1 MMDKVSNLYNFS
13 ELNIYYNDMMLSTK
27 QVGDDL
33 THAPDSNMT
42 VELSGIKCNA
52 DLQRDGN
59 VTLEM
64 YADGEDKPLCTMV
77 EDSPYDDIL
86 WTIDGKVFKRPGKYH
101 VRILYAEPKEE
112 EMQQRFEEWKGAYR
126 YTFFLLE
133 AGERME
139 HPALEGVHLSADLK
153 LTLDWDRAQTE
164 LDRYEVVCY
173 NQDWELMAKAERLW
187 FCSSRFKVKL
197 DSPLFW
203 TDGSYFMVISH
214 NGRPFLRVDFDWKD
228 GSAGVFTWEGIDV
241 LSPYSILA
249 KDLRK
254 DTSWQKWQA
263 VPGASG
269 IRKALVMNSVHNTF
283 NLMRMR
289 YGLPECCRVGRHCAL
304 IWEDGIYDR
313 NLLYCFSQ
321 VANPSLTF
329 EAKDCSALLERRN
342 DQLSM
347 QDVRGMVEDWNDSVL
362 CLHHLSALMMPGG
375 NLLLNA
381 IEERLLAN
389 ADCVLMLVGSNSELQ
404 QVMEASA
411 VIRKLIEEKDV
422 YRLQAY
428 TLAEQVHWVER
439 FLMNKCLTLSAEA
452 ARKLVKGLQERSDW
466 EKERLSEWLDKEV
479 FPRMARRVLQSGKKE
494 EWQVKE
500 MLKTIEAIDVRFPK
514 REVLADEFAVSMADL
529 NRMVGLS
536 ELKVQ
541 LAALFNRSR
550 FESQRQTLGLPVRE
564 KGGCHMIFTGNP
576 GTGKTTVARMIGKV
590 FHSLGLLSKGGV
602 IVTERSKLVGRYL
615 GETESNVQALLEQ
628 AKGNVLFIDEAYS
641 LFNGSK
647 DDRRDFGHRVI
658 ESLLTV
664 LSQKNPDLIVVL
676 SGYEKEMMEMLETN
690 PGMKGRFPYHFK
702 FDDYSAEELMQIA
715 RNLLKDSDYVMTQDA
730 EKRLEETVREAVVHK
745 DAYFHNARWVEQCI
759 QEGVVSALAD
769 RVMSVSCAA
778 ADNRNLFCTIEA
790 QDIEKG
796 FQMMKPRTNAE
807 TGMRQRIGFIR

>member
-1 MMDKVSNLYNFS
+1 MMDKVFNLYKFS
-13 ELNIYYNDMMLSTK
+13 ELSIYYDDSILSTN

-33 THAPDSNMT
+33 TYAPGSDMS
-42 VELSGIKCNA
+42 VELSGIKYDA

-59 VTLEM
+59 ITLEL
-64 YADGEDKPLCTMV
+64 YADGDNKPLCTMV
-77 EDSPYDDIL
+77 KDSPYDDVL
-86 WTIDGKVFKRPGKYH
+86 WNIDRKIFQRPGKFH
-101 VRILYAEPKEE
+101 IRILHAEPKEE
-112 EMQQRFEEWKGAYR
+112 KIQQRFEEWKGAYR

-133 AGERME
+133 EGGRLV
-139 HPALEGVHLSADLK
+139 HPALKDVHLSSDLK
-153 LTLDWDRAQTE
+153 LTLKWDWAQTE
-164 LDRYEVVCY
+164 LDRYDVSCY
-173 NQDWELMAKAERLW
+173 NCDWELMAKAERLW

-203 TDGSYFMVISH
+203 TDGPYFMVISH

-228 GSAGVFTWEGIDV
+228 GSAGTFTWEVIDA

-249 KDLRK
+249 KDLQK

-269 IRKALVMNSVHNTF
+269 LRKALVMNSVHNTF

-289 YGLPECCRVGRHCAL
+289 YGLPECCKVGHHCAL
-304 IWEDGIYDR
+304 IWEDGIYDK
-313 NLLYCFSQ
+313 NLLHCFSQ

-329 EAKDCSALLERRN
+329 EAKDCSVLLEHRN
-342 DQLSM
+342 DQISV
-347 QDVRGMVEDWNDSVL
+347 QDVRRMVEDWNDSVL
-362 CLHHLSALMMPGG
+362 CLYHLSALMIAGG

-381 IEERLLAN
+381 IEGRLRAN
-389 ADCVLMLVGSNSELQ
+389 GECVLMLVGTDSELR
-404 QVMEASA
+404 QVMEASP
-411 VIRKLIEEKDV
+411 VIGRLIQEKDV

-439 FLMNKCLTLSAEA
+439 FLKNKCLTLSTEA
-452 ARKLVKGLQERSDW
+452 AKKLVKGLQERSDW
-466 EKERLSEWLDKEV
+466 ERERLSEWLDKEM
-479 FPRMARRVLQSGKKE
+479 FPRMARRVMQSDKKE

-500 MLKTIEAIDVRFPK
+500 MLTTIEAIDIRFPQK
-514 REVLADEFAVSMADL
+514 EVLVDEFAVAMEDL
-529 NRMVGLS
+529 NRMVGLN

-550 FESQRQTLGLPVRE
+550 FESRRHSLGLPIKE

-602 IVTERSKLVGRYL
+602 IVTERFKLVGRYL
-615 GETESNVQALLEQ
+615 GETENNVQALLEQ

-647 DDRRDFGHRVI
+647 DDHRDFGHRVI

-664 LSQKNPDLIVVL
+664 LSQKNPDLIVIL

-730 EKRLEETVREAVVHK
+730 EKLLEETVKEAVVHK

-769 RVMSVSCAA
+769 RVMSVFHATDSR
-778 ADNRNLFCTIEA
+778 DLYCTIEA

-796 FQMMKPRTNAE
+796 FRIIKPC
-807 TGMRQRIGFIR
+807 TGTTTEVKKRIGFIR